1 VKFQA
6 NKDVLSQAV
15 IFVTKLLAPKPATAA
30 LSGVRIDVNSSGEV
44 TFASYDHDVSTRTT
58 ISVDA
63 SEEGAV
69 LVSGRMLAEIV
80 TRLPG
85 DTVTLA
91 VVDAKLVVTSGSS
104 KFSMSLMAL
113 NEYPNLPEIPE
124 AIGTFDGETFS
135 EAIAQVGV
143 AALRDDGLPAMMNI
157 SVEITPA
164 AVSLTATDRYRIAS
178 RDIPWTSS
186 SKEEGQQVLVP
197 ARVLME
203 AGKMFNTSDK
213 VTLSL
218 LSGGEREIIALSV
231 DSKIVTSSLAKGQ
244 FPRVRALLDEKGPGE
259 GFAIVL
265 ASDLIDATKRVS
277 LVVERD
283 AVLKYTFTAEG
294 ALLETQ
300 SGEAATASELVDAHV
315 VGDDVTV
322 WLKPR
327 LVIDGLTGA
336 HSQFVRLGFTSSNEV
351 GKAGPVLF
359 TAHSSRDSAEVLKD
373 YRYLMQPNFLAR

>member
-1 VKFQA
+1 MKFQA

-30 LSGVRIDVNSSGEV
+30 LSGVRIDVSSSGEA

-58 ISVDA
+58 MSVDA
-63 SEEGAV
+63 SEEGSV

-91 VVDAKLVVTSGSS
+91 VVEAKLLVTSGSS

-113 NEYPNLPEIPE
+113 NEYPNLPEVPA

-135 EAIAQVGV
+135 NAIAQVGV

-157 SVEITPA
+157 SVEITAA

-178 RDIPWTSS
+178 RDIPWSAAS
-186 SKEEGQQVLVP
+186 AEEGQQVLVP

-203 AGKMFNTSDK
+203 AGKMFNTADK

-218 LSGGEREIIALSV
+218 MSGGEREIIALSV
-231 DSKIVTSSLAKGQ
+231 DSKVVTSSLAKGQ

-277 LVVERD
+277 LVVERE
-283 AVLKYTFTAEG
+283 AVLKYTFTAAG
-294 ALLETQ
+294 ALVETQ

-315 VGDDVTV
+315 VGEDVTV

>member
-1 VKFQA
+1 MKFQA

-30 LSGVRIDVNSSGEV
+30 LSGVRIDVSSSGEA

-63 SEEGAV
+63 SEEGSV

-91 VVDAKLVVTSGSS
+91 VVEAKLLVTSGSS

-113 NEYPNLPEIPE
+113 NEYPNLPEVPA

-135 EAIAQVGV
+135 NAIAQVGV

-157 SVEITPA
+157 SVEITAA

-178 RDIPWTSS
+178 RDIPWSAVS
-186 SKEEGQQVLVP
+186 AEEGQQVLVP

-203 AGKMFNTSDK
+203 AGKMFNTADK

-218 LSGGEREIIALSV
+218 MSGGEREIIALSV
-231 DSKIVTSSLAKGQ
+231 DSKVVTSSLAKGQ

-277 LVVERD
+277 LVVERE
-283 AVLKYTFTAEG
+283 AVLKYTFTAAG
-294 ALLETQ
+294 ALVETQ

-315 VGDDVTV
+315 VGEDVTV

>member
-1 VKFQA
+1 MKFQA

-30 LSGVRIDVNSSGEV
+30 LSGVRIDVSASGDV
-44 TFASYDHDVSTRTT
+44 TFASYDHDVSTRIT
-58 ISVDA
+58 ISVDT
-63 SEEGAV
+63 SEEGSV

-113 NEYPNLPEIPE
+113 NEYPNLPELPD

-157 SVEITPA
+157 SVEITSA

-178 RDIPWTSS
+178 RDIPWTAVSQ
-186 SKEEGQQVLVP
+186 EEGQQVLVP

-231 DSKIVTSSLAKGQ
+231 DSRVVTSSLAKGQ

-277 LVVERD
+277 LVVERE
-283 AVLKYTFTAEG
+283 AVLKYTFTSEG

>member
-30 LSGVRIDVNSSGEV
+30 LSGVRIDVSSSGEA

-63 SEEGAV
+63 SEEGSV

-91 VVDAKLVVTSGSS
+91 VVDAKLLVTSGSS

-113 NEYPNLPEIPE
+113 NEYPNLPEVPA

-135 EAIAQVGV
+135 NAIAQVGV

-157 SVEITPA
+157 SVEITAA

-178 RDIPWTSS
+178 RDIPWSAVS
-186 SKEEGQQVLVP
+186 AEEEQQVLVP

-203 AGKMFNTSDK
+203 AGKMFNTADK

-231 DSKIVTSSLAKGQ
+231 DSKVVTSSLAKGQ

-277 LVVERD
+277 LVVERE
-283 AVLKYTFTAEG
+283 AVLKYTFTAAG
-294 ALLETQ
+294 ALVETQ

-315 VGDDVTV
+315 VGEDVTV

>member
-1 VKFQA
+1 MKFQA
-6 NKDVLSQAV
+6 NKDVLSQTV

-30 LSGVRIDVNSSGEV
+30 LSGVRIDVSSSGEV

-124 AIGTFDGETFS
+124 PIGTFDGETFS

-157 SVEITPA
+157 SVEITA
-164 AVSLTATDRYRIAS
+164 TAVSLTATDRYRIAS

-186 SKEEGQQVLVP
+186 SKEDGQQVLVP

>member
-1 VKFQA
+1 MKFQA

-30 LSGVRIDVNSSGEV
+30 LSGVRIDVSSSGEV

-157 SVEITPA
+157 SVEITSA

-283 AVLKYTFTAEG
+283 AVLKYTFTSEG

-300 SGEAATASELVDAHV
+300 TGEAATASELVDAHV

>member
-1 VKFQA
+1 MKFQA

-30 LSGVRIDVNSSGEV
+30 LSGVRIDVSSSGEV

-91 VVDAKLVVTSGSS
+91 VVEAKLVVTSGSS

-283 AVLKYTFTAEG
+283 AVLKYTFTSEG

-300 SGEAATASELVDAHV
+300 TGEAATASELVDAHV

>member
-30 LSGVRIDVNSSGEV
+30 LSGVRIDVSSSGEA

-63 SEEGAV
+63 SEEGSV

-91 VVDAKLVVTSGSS
+91 VVEAKLLVTSGSS

-113 NEYPNLPEIPE
+113 NEYPNLPEVPA

-135 EAIAQVGV
+135 NAIAQVGV

-157 SVEITPA
+157 SVEITAA

-178 RDIPWTSS
+178 RDIPWSAAS
-186 SKEEGQQVLVP
+186 AEEGQQVLVP

-203 AGKMFNTSDK
+203 AGKMFNTADK

-218 LSGGEREIIALSV
+218 MSGGEREIIALSV
-231 DSKIVTSSLAKGQ
+231 DSKVVTSSLAKGQ

-277 LVVERD
+277 LVVERE
-283 AVLKYTFTAEG
+283 AVLKYTFTAAG
-294 ALLETQ
+294 ALVETQ

-315 VGDDVTV
+315 VGEDVTV

>member
-30 LSGVRIDVNSSGEV
+30 LSGVRIDVTASGDV

-58 ISVDA
+58 ISVDT
-63 SEEGAV
+63 SEEGSV

-91 VVDAKLVVTSGSS
+91 VVDAKLMVTSGSS

-157 SVEITPA
+157 SVEITSA

-178 RDIPWTSS
+178 RDIPWTAV

-231 DSKIVTSSLAKGQ
+231 DSKVVTSSLAKGQ

-277 LVVERD
+277 LVVERE
-283 AVLKYTFTAEG
+283 AVLKYTFTSEG

>member
-1 VKFQA
+1 MKFQA

-30 LSGVRIDVNSSGEV
+30 LSGVRIDVSSSGEV

-157 SVEITPA
+157 SVEITSA

-283 AVLKYTFTAEG
+283 AVLKYTFTSEG

>member
-1 VKFQA
+1 MKFQA

-30 LSGVRIDVNSSGEV
+30 LSGVRIDVTASGDV

-58 ISVDA
+58 ISVDT
-63 SEEGAV
+63 SEEGSV

-91 VVDAKLVVTSGSS
+91 VVDAKLMVTSGSS

-157 SVEITPA
+157 SVEITSA

-178 RDIPWTSS
+178 RDIPWTAV

-231 DSKIVTSSLAKGQ
+231 DSKVVTSSLAKGQ

-277 LVVERD
+277 LVVERE
-283 AVLKYTFTAEG
+283 AVLKYTFTSEG

>member
-1 VKFQA
+1 MKFQA

-30 LSGVRIDVNSSGEV
+30 LSGVRIDVSSSGEV

-124 AIGTFDGETFS
+124 PIGTFDGETFS

-157 SVEITPA
+157 SVEITA
-164 AVSLTATDRYRIAS
+164 TAVSLTATDRYRIAS
-178 RDIPWTSS
+178 RDIPWTATT
-186 SKEEGQQVLVP
+186 KEDGQQVLVP

-231 DSKIVTSSLAKGQ
+231 DSRIVTSSLAKGQ

-300 SGEAATASELVDAHV
+300 SGEAATASEMVDAHV

-322 WLKPR
+322 WLKHR